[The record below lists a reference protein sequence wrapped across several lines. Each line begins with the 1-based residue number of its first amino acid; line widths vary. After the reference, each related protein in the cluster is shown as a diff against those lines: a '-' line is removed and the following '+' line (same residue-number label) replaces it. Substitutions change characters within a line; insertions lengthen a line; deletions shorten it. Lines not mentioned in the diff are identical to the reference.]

1 MTTVVLNSAAEIERL
16 TTGEAPKRPEIEAD
30 NAKRK
35 EANGKPA
42 TNEKGSDSVPSKS
55 VSKATQATEQSTEAD
70 DIEGED
76 GLTPRQ
82 KREFSAA
89 MLKSIGKKHR
99 EKLEAEEFAADQ
111 YNQRRLAEQRA
122 ENLERQ
128 LEELRKQP
136 AKAVEPP
143 KELIRPKKEDFETQ
157 EAYEDALLAHGRA
170 LDRAERER
178 EQAEEAA
185 KKEQERRAEVIRVAT
200 ERLQKAVEL
209 VPDFQEVTEAADL
222 KVPGHIAGY
231 MQESE
236 LFAELGYHFA
246 KHPDIMERLAK
257 LSPAKALVEV
267 GKIESTLKPFSKDGA
282 ATASEKASN
291 GAEPSSKTESAT
303 QTAANGKGAGPNSN
317 ETESSRQAAGP
328 SQKSRAP
335 VIRPLGSDSVS
346 QVEKD
351 PGEMSTREVI
361 EKWKRD
367 NPRTN
372 LGLRKRH

>member
-30 NAKRK
+30 NAKQRASAKQADNKGEKSAVAGQLPKK
-35 EANGKPA
+35 EAAETKTVDDP
-42 TNEKGSDSVPSKS
+42 
-55 VSKATQATEQSTEAD
+55 AD

-76 GLTPRQ
+76 GYTPRQ

-111 YNQRRLAEQRA
+111 YNRARLAEQRA

-128 LEELRKQP
+128 LAELQEK
-136 AKAVEPP
+136 AKPP
-143 KELIRPKKEDFETQ
+143 I
-157 EAYEDALLAHGRA
+157 
-170 LDRAERER
+170 
-178 EQAEEAA
+178 EAA
-185 KKEQERRAEVIRVAT
+185 KKPERASFESDEAYQDALVEFRVKEQLAKEKQAEAERAEQERQAAIIKAAT
-200 ERLQKAVEL
+200 ERLQKAAEL
-209 VPDFQEVTEAADL
+209 VPDFQQVTEAADL
-222 KVPGHIAGY
+222 RVPGHIAGY

-246 KHPDIMERLAK
+246 KNPDIMERLAK

-282 ATASEKASN
+282 ATTSEKALN
-291 GAEPSSKTESAT
+291 GQEPSSKTESAS
-303 QTAANGKGAGPNSN
+303 QIAANGKGAGPTQ
-317 ETESSRQAAGP
+317 TESTQQGAGP

-351 PGEMSTREVI
+351 QSQMSTREVI

>member
-30 NAKRK
+30 NAKQRVVS
-35 EANGKPA
+35 EADKGRPNDKSTADVKGDDKA
-42 TNEKGSDSVPSKS
+42 LTSGSD
-55 VSKATQATEQSTEAD
+55 QD
-70 DIEGED
+70 DVEGED

-82 KREFSAA
+82 KREFSAQ

-128 LEELRKQP
+128 LAELRTQQQTKP
-136 AKAVEPP
+136 VEA
-143 KELIRPKKEDFETQ
+143 PKKPERADFETDD
-157 EAYEDALLAHGRA
+157 AYQDALVDFRVKETLAREKRESEERA
-170 LDRAERER
+170 A
-178 EQAEEAA
+178 
-185 KKEQERRAEVIRVAT
+185 QERQQQVIQAAT
-200 ERLQKAVEL
+200 DRLKKAAEL
-209 VPDFQEVTEAADL
+209 VSDFEEVTGAVDL

-236 LFAELGYHFA
+236 MFAELGYHFA

-267 GKIESTLKPFSKDGA
+267 GKIESTLQPFAKGDA
-282 ATASEKASN
+282 AKADAKASN
-291 GAEPSSKTESAT
+291 GQEPSSKTESAP
-303 QTAANGKGAGPNSN
+303 QTAANGKGAGPSP
-317 ETESSRQAAGP
+317 ETESGRQTASP

-372 LGLRKRH
+372 LGLRRRH

>member
-16 TTGEAPKRPEIEAD
+16 TTGKAPERPEIEAD
-30 NAKRK
+30 NAKQRAAAENK
-35 EANGKPA
+35 ASKPTDKPTTDA
-42 TNEKGSDSVPSKS
+42 RAGDKTSAAKVEG
-55 VSKATQATEQSTEAD
+55 D
-70 DIEGED
+70 DQDDVEGED

-82 KREFSAA
+82 KREFSAQ

-111 YNQRRLAEQRA
+111 YNRARLAEQRA

-136 AKAVEPP
+136 AAKVEEP
-143 KELIRPKKEDFETQ
+143 KEPRREDFETQ
-157 EAYEDALLAHGRA
+157 EAYEDARI
-170 LDRAERER
+170 DWRAEQKFKQK
-178 EQAEEAA
+178 QAEVAA
-185 KKEQERRAEVIRVAT
+185 QREQERQAEVIRAAT
-200 ERLQKAVEL
+200 ERLQKAAEL
-209 VPDFQEVTEAADL
+209 VPDFQEVTEAAEL
-222 KVPGHIAGY
+222 RVPGHIAGY

-246 KHPDIMERLAK
+246 KHPDVMEKLAK

-282 ATASEKASN
+282 ATSSEKASN
-291 GAEPSSKTESAT
+291 GTTPSSKTESAS
-303 QTAANGKGAGPNSN
+303 QTAANGNGAGPTQ
-317 ETESSRQAAGP
+317 TESSPSAAGP
-328 SQKSRAP
+328 SPKSRAP

-351 PGEMSTREVI
+351 PSQMTTREVI

>member
-30 NAKRK
+30 NAKRAEKAPAK
-35 EANGKPA
+35 EPVKGAEKPK
-42 TNEKGSDSVPSKS
+42 EDVKEDP
-55 VSKATQATEQSTEAD
+55 AD

-76 GLTPRQ
+76 GYTPRQ

-128 LEELRKQP
+128 LEELRKQQP
-136 AKAVEPP
+136 TKAAEPP
-143 KELIRPKKEDFETQ
+143 KELIRPRKEDFETQ

-185 KKEQERRAEVIRVAT
+185 RKEQERRAEVIKAAT
-200 ERLQKAVEL
+200 ERLQKAAEL

-246 KHPDIMERLAK
+246 KHPEAMERLAK

-282 ATASEKASN
+282 ATSSEKASN
-291 GAEPSSKTESAT
+291 GHEPSSKTESAS
-303 QTAANGKGAGPNSN
+303 QTAANGKGAGPNQ
-317 ETESSRQAAGP
+317 TESSQSAAGP

-346 QVEKD
+346 QVERD
-351 PGEMSTREVI
+351 PSQMSTREVI

>member
-30 NAKRK
+30 NAKQR
-35 EANGKPA
+35 AAAGN
-42 TNEKGSDSVPSKS
+42 
-55 VSKATQATEQSTEAD
+55 ATEKPPALDPKKMVNGEPEAKSGGAD
-70 DIEGED
+70 DDVEGED

-82 KREFSAA
+82 KREFSAQ

-111 YNQRRLAEQRA
+111 YNRARLAEQRA

-128 LEELRKQP
+128 LEELRKQSAP
-136 AKAVEPP
+136 KVEEPQEP
-143 KELIRPKKEDFETQ
+143 KREDFSTDKE
-157 EAYEDALLAHGRA
+157 YEDARI
-170 LDRAERER
+170 DWRAEQKFKQK
-178 EQAEEAA
+178 QAEVAA
-185 KKEQERRAEVIRVAT
+185 QREQERQAEVIRAAT
-200 ERLQKAVEL
+200 ERLQKAAEL
-209 VPDFQEVTEAADL
+209 VPDFQSVTEAADL
-222 KVPGHIAGY
+222 RVPGHIAGY

-236 LFAELGYHFA
+236 MFAELGYHFA
-246 KHPDIMERLAK
+246 KHPDVLEVLAK
-257 LSPAKALVEV
+257 LSPARALVEV

-291 GAEPSSKTESAT
+291 GHEPSSKTESASP
-303 QTAANGKGAGPNSN
+303 TAANGKGAGPNQ
-317 ETESSRQAAGP
+317 TESTQQGAGP

-351 PGEMSTREVI
+351 PGQMSTREVI
-361 EKWKRD
+361 EAWKAKNRA
-367 NPRTN
+367 N

>member
-1 MTTVVLNSAAEIERL
+1 MATVVVNSAGEIERL
-16 TTGEAPKRPEIEAD
+16 QTGKAPERPEIEAD
-30 NAKRK
+30 NAKQRGGEK
-35 EANGKPA
+35 PNGKQAAEPKGDDKTAPA
-42 TNEKGSDSVPSKS
+42 GD
-55 VSKATQATEQSTEAD
+55 AAD

-111 YNQRRLAEQRA
+111 YNRARLAEQRA

-128 LEELRKQP
+128 LAELSKQQQPTKVEE
-136 AKAVEPP
+136 P
-143 KELIRPKKEDFETQ
+143 KEPKREDFATDKE
-157 EAYEDALLAHGRA
+157 YEDARI
-170 LDRAERER
+170 DWRAEQKFRQK
-178 EQAEEAA
+178 QAEAA
-185 KKEQERRAEVIRVAT
+185 AQKEQERQNELIQAARN
-200 ERLQKAVEL
+200 RLQKASEL

-222 KVPGHIAGY
+222 RVPGHIAGY

-267 GKIESTLKPFSKDGA
+267 GKIESTLQPFAKSGA
-282 ATASEKASN
+282 AIADAKVN
-291 GAEPSSKTESAT
+291 GHEPSSSKTESAS
-303 QTAANGKGAGPNSN
+303 QTAANGNGAGPT
-317 ETESSRQAAGP
+317 ETESTRQSASP
-328 SQKSRAP
+328 SPKSRAP
-335 VIRPLGSDSVS
+335 VIKPLGSDSVS
-346 QVEKD
+346 QVEKA

-367 NPRTN
+367 NPRVN
-372 LGLRKRH
+372 IGIRKRH